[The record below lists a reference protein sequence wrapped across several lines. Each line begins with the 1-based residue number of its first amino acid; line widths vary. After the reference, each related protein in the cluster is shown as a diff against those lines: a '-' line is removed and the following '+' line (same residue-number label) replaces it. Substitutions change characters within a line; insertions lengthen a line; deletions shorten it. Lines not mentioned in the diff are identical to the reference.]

1 MWTRRA
7 RLSWVISVLLSAVII
22 VCPSRRTLVMKNL
35 LCSPR
40 THYIRRFVE
49 QINEHTSLVGNSGA
63 DVHRRKGKHLSGGSA
78 AL

>member
-1 MWTRRA
+1 
-7 RLSWVISVLLSAVII
+7 
-22 VCPSRRTLVMKNL
+22 MKNL